1 MADPKNEEPTTASGP
16 PTADLGGGNGGVS
29 VNWRGIVDDDAPQP
43 KTVRFLQF
51 MKRTIVGVLVALGL
65 KRKRL
70 PDGSLAPR
78 PWVRV
83 IVIWG
88 GGLALLVLFSAGHVV
103 GAGNVGVP
111 VVLGSAGEPL
121 DSGLHFTAPW
131 PVTRVAQLSTRTQ
144 NYTMAATK
152 GEGDKSNQDDS
163 VTVLGRD
170 GATAQVDATILYR
183 VKKENATKVY
193 ENVGTD
199 FTTAIIRPS
208 TRACIR
214 TEFTSRNLVDA
225 STAAWPEISD
235 GIAECMR
242 DKIGPRGI
250 TLEDFQL
257 RDVRLSAQVSQ
268 AIEAS
273 VAAGETQGAQ
283 LSDAYLQFAYIQ
295 ALRAFSNS
303 NGPVTLVLP
312 SGNGTGSDVQPVIPV
327 TPGGTSTT
335 P

>member
-1 MADPKNEEPTTASGP
+1 MSDPKNDDPTKPRSSTS
-16 PTADLGGGNGGVS
+16 DGGNGETGGVS

-43 KTVRFLQF
+43 KTVRFF
-51 MKRTIVGVLVALGL
+51 HFIGRTITAVLVGLGL
-65 KRKRL
+65 KRKRR
-70 PDGSLAPR
+70 PDGTLAPR

-88 GGLALLVLFSAGHVV
+88 GGLALFVLFSAGHVV
-103 GAGNVGVP
+103 AAGNVGVP
-111 VVLGSAGEPL
+111 VTLGDAQQPL
-121 DSGLHFTAPW
+121 DAGLHFTPPW
-131 PVTRVAQLSTRTQ
+131 PITRVAQMSTRTQ

-152 GEGDKSNQDDS
+152 GEGEKSSQDDS

-183 VKKENATKVY
+183 VSKENATKVY
-193 ENVGTD
+193 EQVGTD

-208 TRACIR
+208 ARACIR

-225 STAAWPEISD
+225 STADWPAISD
-235 GIAECMR
+235 GIAKCMKE
-242 DKIGPRGI
+242 KIQPRGI
-250 TLEDFQL
+250 TMEDFQL
-257 RDVRLSAQVSQ
+257 RDVRLSPQVQQ

-273 VAAGETQGAQ
+273 VAASETQGQQ

-295 ALRAFSNS
+295 ALRAFASSDSN
-303 NGPVTLVLP
+303 VTLVMP
-312 SGNGTGSDVQPVIPV
+312 GGAGTTDPQTVIPI
-327 TPGGTSTT
+327 GGAGTT